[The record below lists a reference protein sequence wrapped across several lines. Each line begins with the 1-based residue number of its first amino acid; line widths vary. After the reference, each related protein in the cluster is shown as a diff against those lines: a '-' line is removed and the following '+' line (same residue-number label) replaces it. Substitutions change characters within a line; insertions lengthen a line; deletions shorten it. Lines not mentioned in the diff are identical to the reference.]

1 MSTKKEA
8 IFLNDGMSINP
19 IKLYDYLNRQIL
31 LRSPVM
37 DDYDAGFK
45 DCLTYLAEAL
55 SSEIS
60 ESRFYGSEKEKE
72 KN

>member
-1 MSTKKEA
+1 
-8 IFLNDGMSINP
+8 MSINP
-19 IKLYDYLNRQIL
+19 IKLYDYLNRQIV

-37 DDYDAGFK
+37 DDYDAGFR
-45 DCLTYLAEAL
+45 DCLTFLAEAL

-60 ESRFYGSEKEKE
+60 ESKFYGSEKEQE